1 MDSATKAGPGTLR
14 HHDRVLGTFR
24 NGGFSLAMTAHAF
37 SALDSYVYG
46 YAKQE
51 KALPF
56 DTGEQTA
63 AMANAMLARLPASD
77 YPYLYELVAKHVL
90 EPGYNYAGEF
100 TFGLDLVLDALE
112 RARDLERAG

>member
-1 MDSATKAGPGTLR
+1 MS
-14 HHDRVLGTFR
+14 TFR

-56 DTGEQTA
+56 DNEEQAA
-63 AMANAMLARLPASD
+63 AMASVMLAQLPASD
-77 YPYLYELVAKHVL
+77 YPYLHELMAKHVL
-90 EPGYNYAGEF
+90 QPGYNYAHEF
-100 TFGLDLVLDALE
+100 SFGLDLVLDALE
-112 RARDLERAG
+112 RERDVDRAG